1 MVLAAFKEAIVQKM
15 IWAIVAM
22 LAVVGLGTAPAH
34 AGVTCKIV
42 ASLCPP
48 PPSGGSGGS
57 HPVPEPISLAV
68 LAAGAGAAGLAAR
81 RRRKK

>member
-1 MVLAAFKEAIVQKM
+1 VVLAAFKEATVQKM

-22 LAVVGLGTAPAH
+22 LAVVGLGMAPAH